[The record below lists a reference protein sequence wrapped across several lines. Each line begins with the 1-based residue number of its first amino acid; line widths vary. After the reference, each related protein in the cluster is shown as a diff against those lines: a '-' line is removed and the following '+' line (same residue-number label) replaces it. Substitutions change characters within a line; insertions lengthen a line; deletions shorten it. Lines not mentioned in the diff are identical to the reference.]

1 MPATM
6 PPRVG
11 VILSGCGFLD
21 GAEITEAVSILIAL
35 DRRGAQTICFAPDIP
50 HADAVNHLSKKPE
63 PAPRNVLTESAR
75 IARGQIQS
83 LAKANAADLDALIL
97 PGGFGAAKNL
107 CTFASQGA
115 EMTVNPLVERLLLD
129 MVKSRKPIGLAC
141 IAPVIAAKVLGAA
154 GLKPTVSIGRDP
166 ATATA
171 IRAMHATH
179 KDVGETDV
187 CIDEPNRLVT
197 TPCYMNSV
205 GPWTV
210 YQGAEKM
217 VDEVLRMA
225 NNS

>member
-1 MPATM
+1 M

-21 GAEITEAVSILIAL
+21 GAEITEAVAILIAL
-35 DRRGAQTICFAPDIP
+35 DRRGANAICFAPDQPQSDTI
-50 HADAVNHLSKKPE
+50 NHISKKPE
-63 PAPRNVLTESAR
+63 TQQRNVLAESAR
-75 IARGQIQS
+75 IARGKVHD
-83 LAKANAADLDALIL
+83 LAKAKAEDLDALVL

-107 CTFASQGA
+107 CTFAAQGA

-129 MVKSRKPIGLAC
+129 MVKAKKPVGLAC

-154 GLKPTVSIGRDP
+154 GLKPTVSIGCDP
-166 ATATA
+166 GTAFA
-171 IRAMHATH
+171 IRAMNANHR
-179 KDVGETDV
+179 DVGETDV
-187 CIDEPNRLVT
+187 CVDEANRLVT

-225 NNS
+225 NKS